1 MGTEGTKGPLFLLE
15 DLRGVMQAGHELGC
29 HTFGH
34 CDSWTAAPGIY
45 ESSIIEN
52 RRALSE
58 LLPGASFQTFAY
70 PLSAPWPAVKR
81 VAGRHF
87 LCCRG
92 GGRRRVN
99 VGTADLDALGT
110 FFLKQS

>member
-34 CDSWTAAPGIY
+34 CDSWNTAPGIY
-45 ESSIIEN
+45 ERSIIEN

-58 LLPGASFQTFAY
+58 VLPRAAFPTVAY
-70 PLSAPWPAVKR
+70 PLTAPWPAVQP
-81 VAGRHF
+81 VARPPF
-87 LCCRG
+87 PCCRG
-92 GGRRRVN
+92 ACRRLV
-99 VGTADLDALGT
+99 
-110 FFLKQS
+110 SE